1 MAYKL
6 SKEEIKQEIIKCGRD
21 PAYFLDN
28 YAKIVHQSKGL
39 IPFRTF
45 KFQKELLN
53 DFHDHRYNPGR

>member
-6 SKEEIKQEIIKCGRD
+6 SKEEITKEILKCGKD

-45 KFQKELLN
+45 KFQKS
-53 DFHDHRYNPGR
+53 Y